1 MWSRSAGAPRSR
13 SGGRSDGAEL
23 DGSLTR
29 RGYRQRVRSS
39 TTGRAREGGGSVIE
53 DHPPPWATTHR
64 EATIAE
70 LSEEQRADAFRGLTE
85 EERRRALAEGTPRA
99 SGRYVGRFVAGLV
112 LLGVL
117 GLVADYYF
125 GQVGSTPAPAR
136 VSTTTLPA
144 DSSASLAHLMSLRP
158 IAHASAP
165 AISLVDQAG
174 TAWTLAA
181 ARGKAVVLTFFNAD
195 CHDICPIVGEELRR
209 ADDLL
214 GARRSEVD
222 LVVVNTNP
230 DDLAVAPDPP
240 ALARTGLDRLT
251 NVYFLNGSLAQLD
264 AVWSSYGV
272 GVTVGATPGETSH
285 TAIMYFIGR
294 HGGLADIATPF
305 AHQSRAGDLTLSAV
319 DVSRWAEGIAR
330 TAGSLLP

>member
-1 MWSRSAGAPRSR
+1 M
-13 SGGRSDGAEL
+13 
-23 DGSLTR
+23 
-29 RGYRQRVRSS
+29 
-39 TTGRAREGGGSVIE
+39 
-53 DHPPPWATTHR
+53 
-64 EATIAE
+64 
-70 LSEEQRADAFRGLTE
+70 SEEQRADAFRGLTE

-99 SGRYVGRFVAGLV
+99 SGRYVGRFVVGLT

-125 GQVGSTPAPAR
+125 GQIGSTPAPAR
-136 VSTTTLPA
+136 VTTTAPPA

-165 AISLVDQAG
+165 AFSLVDQAG
-174 TAWTLAA
+174 SPWTLSS
-181 ARGKAVVLTFFNAD
+181 ARGRVVVLTFFNAD
-195 CHDICPIVGEELRR
+195 CHDICPVVGEELRR
-209 ADDLL
+209 ADGLL
-214 GARRSEVD
+214 GARRDEVD

-230 DDLAVAPDPP
+230 RDLAVAPDPP
-240 ALARTGLDRLT
+240 ALARTGLDHLT
-251 NVYFLNGSLAQLD
+251 NVYFLNGPLTRLD

-272 GVTVGATPGETSH
+272 GVTVGAAPGETSH

-305 AHQSRAGDLTLSAV
+305 ARQSRSGSLTLSAA